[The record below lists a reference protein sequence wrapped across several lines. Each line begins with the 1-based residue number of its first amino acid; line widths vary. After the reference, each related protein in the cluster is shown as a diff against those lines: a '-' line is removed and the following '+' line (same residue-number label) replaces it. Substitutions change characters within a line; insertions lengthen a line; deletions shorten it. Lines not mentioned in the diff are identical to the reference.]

1 MRSTFGVIMQPT
13 YYPSE
18 DLLQDEYKN
27 RNVIS
32 YEDLINKPHIESNEL
47 TGNKTFNDLGMTRID
62 FNELEDIFSS

>member
-1 MRSTFGVIMQPT
+1 MQPT